1 MKKTQRKDA
10 LRNIRKRIVSFLSIC
25 IVIALGFGVLF
36 TTRYTSAG
44 LDKEYSKFF
53 DDHNFKDYEM
63 LSSLGATDE
72 NVERI
77 KQVKGVTDAEGVMV
91 INGTITI
98 GDARKSAVVCSM
110 TDRVS
115 VPEVIEGKLPEGKDE
130 CLVAEDM
137 AESEGLKVG
146 DKIGIRLHGSD
157 AFGGEAPLYNN
168 EFTIAGIMY
177 DPEQF
182 SRKSVNRVRLP
193 LEAFNEEA
201 TNGLYTEVFVR
212 IEEPA
217 KVSMFSDKYF
227 DETADTK
234 KALEDLAV
242 ELSENRTEGFKAE
255 AYAEIDLEW
264 AKAQAK
270 LDNSQEKIDNYE
282 AKLNSAL
289 ANGRN
294 KLNGYQNKLNKTVAK
309 YKKMIKEAREAIA
322 EARAVIKTIDSRLPE
337 AEKYINEMREKYKG
351 DITEKLKE
359 IVALK
364 EKLEELKRIAEITKD
379 NELLQELAAF
389 VIDNQQIFYDIRD
402 FFASDEVQK
411 IAEEIKKATDDEIDP
426 TGIVDALGKFKVERL
441 IKLANI
447 IKDNPEVAAEEIEEF
462 INYLESFIK
471 DCEDALAQLDE
482 YDSYIKKYKEN
493 RASYIAQ
500 IDAKEKQ
507 VDKLEKKLKAAQKKY
522 QKMIDAGWS
531 RYYAAKAKYEAKL
544 AEAIALLETNREK
557 AEKKLEEAKQEVE
570 NTEPCNWILL
580 DRTANAGY
588 VTAQSNIKA
597 TTDTGNIFGL
607 LFMLVTAIVCFSTL
621 VIIIDEQKKLVGTA
635 KAFGF
640 HKREVLGK
648 YLVFGT
654 AAAIVGNI
662 LAIILGLVM
671 SRVVQHK
678 LGDAEMTLVGV
689 APSVFT
695 PGITLA
701 AALLIT
707 AVVIGATVI
716 ACGDILRSPASM
728 LMNGAVLKKNSKQ
741 KKESTKKGSLY
752 SKLIIRNMKDD
763 KARVIITV
771 VIIAFSTML
780 IGMGMSMKLAFNG
793 MIDKQTTEV
802 AKYDFIMNVS
812 SRVGEEKTKELIE
825 ILDSEGVDYLAADIS
840 SLMYKWDGNV
850 NAMRMICADPAR
862 LGDFYAVTDPKTKE
876 PIKIPDDG
884 ILIQHRMHESFGIN
898 KGDKLIV
905 MDSSLVEKEV
915 EVKGYFTNYYGRMT
929 IASPAVY
936 KSIFG
941 EYADANNYYI
951 TLNGAD
957 GDELKNKLLAVT
969 DGISFSGKDSIKTR
983 LESSSQL
990 YNIMVVVITAMAIF
1004 ISFMILTNLSNIF
1017 LNRRKRELSV
1027 MRVNGFSVKQAR
1039 GYLSKETVV
1048 TTIAG
1053 LVLGVV
1059 LGAILTPLVITI
1071 LQSTDLALV
1080 KDFNVIAWAFAVG
1093 IETIFAI
1100 VINGLVFRKVKDL
1113 DLKDI
1118 AS

>member
-10 LRNIRKRIVSFLSIC
+10 LRNIKKRIVSFLSIC

-44 LDKEYSKFF
+44 LDKEYGNFF
-53 DDHNFKDYEM
+53 RSRNFKDYEM
-63 LSSLGATDE
+63 LSSLGAAEE
-72 NVERI
+72 NIDRI
-77 KQVKGVTDAEGVMV
+77 KETQGVVDAEGAMV
-91 INGTITI
+91 INGTVTY
-98 GDARKSAVVCSM
+98 DNKRRSAVVCSM
-110 TDRVS
+110 TERVS
-115 VPEVIEGKLPEGKDE
+115 VPEVIEGRLPEGKAE

-137 AESEGLKVG
+137 AENMDIKVG
-146 DKIGIRLHGSD
+146 DKIAIRLQGSS
-157 AFGGEAPLYNN
+157 AFGDKEPLYSK
-168 EFTIAGIMY
+168 EFTVTGLMN

-182 SRKSVNRVRLP
+182 SRNSVNRVRLP
-193 LEAFNEEA
+193 LEAYNKDA
-201 TNGLYTEVFVR
+201 TDGLYTEVFVR
-212 IEEPA
+212 AEEPA
-217 KVSMFSDKYF
+217 KVSMFSEKYF
-227 DETADTK
+227 EETADTK
-234 KALEDLAV
+234 KALE
-242 ELSENRTEGFKAE
+242 ELSIELSDNRTKGFKEA
-255 AYAEIDLEW
+255 AYAEIDAEW

-270 LDNSQEKIDNYE
+270 LDKSQAKIDDYE
-282 AKLNSAL
+282 AKLNSGL
-289 ANGRN
+289 ADGRD
-294 KLNGYQNKLNKTVAK
+294 KLNGYQSKLNKTVAK
-309 YKKMIKEAREAIA
+309 YKKKIKEARAAIA
-322 EARAVIKTIDSRLPE
+322 EARATIKMIDERLPE
-337 AEKYINEMREKYKG
+337 AEKYIDQMREKYKG
-351 DITEKLKE
+351 DITEKMKE

-364 EKLEELKRIAEITKD
+364 EKLEKLKKIAEITKD
-379 NELLQELAAF
+379 TPLLREIAEF
-389 VIDNQQIFYDIRD
+389 VLNHADTIRSIKE

-411 IAEEIKKATDDEIDP
+411 IAEEIKKATEGEIDP
-426 TGIVDALGKFKVERL
+426 TKIVSAIANFDVEGL
-441 IKLANI
+441 IDLADNI
-447 IKDNPEVAAEEIEEF
+447 LNGDPAIEELEQF
-462 INYLESFIK
+462 INSLESFIK
-471 DCEDALAQLDE
+471 DIEDALAQLDE
-482 YDSYIKKYKEN
+482 YDAYIKKYEEN

-531 RYYAAKAKYEAKL
+531 RYYASKARYEAKL
-544 AEAIALLETNREK
+544 AEAIALLETNREE

-640 HKREVLGK
+640 HKGEVLGK

-654 AAAIVGNI
+654 AAAVVGNI

-671 SRVVQHK
+671 SRVVQKK
-678 LGDAEMTLVGV
+678 LGDAEMTQVGV

-707 AVVIGATVI
+707 AVVIVATVI

-728 LMNGAVLKKNSKQ
+728 LMNGAVLKKKSGH
-741 KKESTKKGSLY
+741 KKESTKGGSLY

-763 KARVIITV
+763 KARVIITI

-780 IGMGMSMKLAFNG
+780 IGMGMSMKLAFTG

-812 SRVGEEKTKELIE
+812 NKVSDEKIKELDKV
-825 ILDSEGVDYLAADIS
+825 LDAEGVDYLPANIS

-850 NAMRMICADPAR
+850 NAMRMICADPER
-862 LGDFYAVTDPKTKE
+862 LGDFYAVTDPKTGE
-876 PIKIPDDG
+876 EIKIPDDG
-884 ILIQHRMHESFGIN
+884 ILIQHRMHESFNMN
-898 KGDKLIV
+898 KGDKLTV

-941 EYADANNYYI
+941 EYGDANSYYI
-951 TLNGAD
+951 KLEGANE
-957 GDELKNKLLAVT
+957 DEVKDKLLAVT
-969 DGISFSGKDSIKTR
+969 DGISFSGKNAIRVR

-1048 TTIAG
+1048 TTVAG
-1053 LVLGVV
+1053 LVLGVI
-1059 LGAILTPLVITI
+1059 LGAILTPPVITI

-1100 VINGLVFRKVKDL
+1100 VINSLVFRKVKNL

>member
-1 MKKTQRKDA
+1 MK
-10 LRNIRKRIVSFLSIC
+10 KRIVSFLSIC

-44 LDKEYSKFF
+44 LDKEYGNFF
-53 DDHNFKDYEM
+53 RSRNFKDYEM
-63 LSSLGATDE
+63 LSSLGAAEE
-72 NVERI
+72 NIDRI
-77 KQVKGVTDAEGVMV
+77 KETQGVVDAEGAMV
-91 INGTITI
+91 INGTVTFDNI
-98 GDARKSAVVCSM
+98 RRSAVVCSM
-110 TDRVS
+110 TERVS
-115 VPEVIEGKLPEGKDE
+115 VPEVIEGRLPEGKAE

-137 AESEGLKVG
+137 AENMDIKVG
-146 DKIGIRLHGSD
+146 DKIAIRLQGSS
-157 AFGGEAPLYNN
+157 AFGDKEPLYSK
-168 EFTIAGIMY
+168 EFTVTGLMN

-182 SRKSVNRVRLP
+182 SRNSVNRVRLP
-193 LEAFNEEA
+193 LEAYNKDA
-201 TNGLYTEVFVR
+201 TDGLYTEVFVR
-212 IEEPA
+212 AEEPA
-217 KVSMFSDKYF
+217 KVSMFSEKYF
-227 DETADTK
+227 EETADTK
-234 KALEDLAV
+234 KALE
-242 ELSENRTEGFKAE
+242 ELSIELSDNRTKGFKEA
-255 AYAEIDLEW
+255 AYAEIDAEW

-270 LDNSQEKIDNYE
+270 LDKSQAKIDDYE
-282 AKLNSAL
+282 AKLNSGL
-289 ANGRN
+289 ANGRD

-309 YKKMIKEAREAIA
+309 YKKKIKEARAAIA
-322 EARAVIKTIDSRLPE
+322 EARSTIADTGDWDLMW
-337 AEKYINEMREKYKG
+337 NEKYKG
-351 DITEKLKE
+351 DITEKMKE

-364 EKLEELKRIAEITKD
+364 EKLEQLKKIAEITKD
-379 NELLQELAAF
+379 NELLQELATF
-389 VIDNQQIFYDIRD
+389 VYDKQQIFYDIRD

-411 IAEEIKKATDDEIDP
+411 IAEDIKKATEGEIDP
-426 TGIVDALGKFKVERL
+426 TGIVKAIANFDVDGLVN
-441 IKLANI
+441 LADKI
-447 IKDNPEVAAEEIEEF
+447 LHGDPAIEELEQF
-462 INYLESFIK
+462 INSLESFIK

-507 VDKLEKKLKAAQKKY
+507 VNKLEKKLKAAQKKY
-522 QKMIDAGWS
+522 QRMIDAGWS
-531 RYYAAKAKYEAKL
+531 RYYASKARYEAKL
-544 AEAIALLETNREK
+544 AEAIALLETNREE

-640 HKREVLGK
+640 HKGEVLGK

-654 AAAIVGNI
+654 AAAVVGNI

-671 SRVVQHK
+671 SRVVQKK
-678 LGDAEMTLVGV
+678 LGDAEMTQVGV

-707 AVVIGATVI
+707 AVVIVATVI

-728 LMNGAVLKKNSKQ
+728 LMNGAVLKKKSGH
-741 KKESTKKGSLY
+741 KKESTKGGSLY

-763 KARVIITV
+763 KARVIITI

-780 IGMGMSMKLAFNG
+780 IGMGMSMKLAFTG

-812 SRVGEEKTKELIE
+812 NKVSDEKIKELDKV
-825 ILDSEGVDYLAADIS
+825 LDAEGVDYLPAYIS

-850 NAMRMICADPAR
+850 NAMRMICADPER
-862 LGDFYAVTDPKTKE
+862 LGDFYAVTDPKTGE
-876 PIKIPDDG
+876 PVKIPDDG
-884 ILIQHRMHESFGIN
+884 ILIQHRMHESFN
-898 KGDKLIV
+898 MNQGDKLTV

-941 EYADANNYYI
+941 EYGDANSYYI
-951 TLNGAD
+951 KLEGAD
-957 GDELKNKLLAVT
+957 EDEVKDKLLAVT
-969 DGISFSGKDSIKTR
+969 DGISFSGKNAIKVR

-1048 TTIAG
+1048 TTVAG
-1053 LVLGVV
+1053 LVLGVI
-1059 LGAILTPLVITI
+1059 LGAILTPPVITI

-1100 VINGLVFRKVKDL
+1100 VINSLVFRKVKNL